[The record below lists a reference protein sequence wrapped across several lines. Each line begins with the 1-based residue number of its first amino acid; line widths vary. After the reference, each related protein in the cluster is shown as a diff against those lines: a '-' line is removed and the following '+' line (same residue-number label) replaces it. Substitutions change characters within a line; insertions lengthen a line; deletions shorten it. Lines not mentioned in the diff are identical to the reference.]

1 MELFLQHFTASCI
14 MGYQEKGLHITLA
27 REKQV
32 SIFWWLHHFLIENK
46 QIQKS

>member
-1 MELFLQHFTASCI
+1 MQLFLQHFTASCI

-32 SIFWWLHHFLIENK
+32 SIF
-46 QIQKS
+46 